1 MDELPKKIGK
11 YPVLGIA
18 GRGNMGVVYTGYDP
32 FSDRDVAI
40 KVCSLEGDQES
51 TNRVARKLF
60 FNEARMA
67 GLLDHPNIL
76 RVLDAGENNRQPYI
90 VMEYVEGGATLRPH
104 CALPKLLPVPRVA
117 EIVNKCANALDYAH
131 RRGVIHRDIKPTNIM
146 LTPDG
151 DVRIADFGIAH
162 RPLDDTTHVTGL
174 LGSPRYMSPEQA
186 QEQTVTYQTDLY
198 SLGVVMFVLLTGN
211 PPFTAPSLTDL
222 LGEIVEKPAPSIRD
236 FRPEL
241 SEGLESIVHCALQK
255 DLRKRY
261 RSGGELASDLAAVFD
276 NIDHQEHSDNE
287 EKRFDLV
294 RKIRFFNELS
304 DSELWETIR
313 VGRIC
318 ARRDHRYAQRQEP
331 LIFRHRDRRCPSVPG
346 RPSGHRP
353 VPGRLLRRRRS
364 WSFISDGALRQRGY
378 APEGRRGAYQQN
390 ISKLPATSDARVP
403 PHPPAPPRQ
412 QGQQFRIACR
422 RPRGCLAPW
431 PARQP

>member
-222 LGEIVEKPAPSIRD
+222 LREIVEKPAPSIRD

-313 VGRIC
+313 VGGWEEYAPGEIIATRNDKNLSFFVIVTGD
-318 ARRDHRYAQRQEP
+318 ARLYREGQAVTALSPGDCFGDAGPGASSVTARSVNEVTLLRVDEG
-331 LIFRHRDRRCPSVPG
+331 LISRTSQSCQLRLTRAFLHT
-346 RPSGHRP
+346 
-353 VPGRLLRRRRS
+353 LLRRLANRDS
-364 WSFISDGALRQRGY
+364 NSGS
-378 APEGRRGAYQQN
+378 
-390 ISKLPATSDARVP
+390 PAGGLEVA
-403 PHPPAPPRQ
+403 
-412 QGQQFRIACR
+412 
-422 RPRGCLAPW
+422 
-431 PARQP
+431 